1 MSRGGP
7 EHGAV
12 EGGTGDAKAGGD
24 LGDGY
29 VGGFEQCADGLD
41 LFGRQFYRTTTFP
54 ASCASGCETGDG
66 AFADEVAFELRQCG
80 ENVKDKP
87 AGR

>member
-1 MSRGGP
+1 MSCGGP

-41 LFGRQFYRTTTFP
+41 LFFG
-54 ASCASGCETGDG
+54 G
-66 AFADEVAFELRQCG
+66 
-80 ENVKDKP
+80 
-87 AGR
+87 